1 MVELPS
7 DSNFAVA
14 MKNQQQAEREEQQRI
29 KNLVLNLD
37 LRETEETDGDTNS
50 NPLLPNANLIHTT
63 HTPGHDKTSVY
74 HLNRPEKTT
83 KERGGQRVRRLQMN
97 DLDWYDNTQGQ
108 NQNRP
113 GIASTATGLAP
124 CDASAGMPSPS
135 IPVDTSRRSVPDRV
149 RQHQRGRANRA
160 QDRSQRG
167 QR

>member
-50 NPLLPNANLIHTT
+50 NPLMPNANLIHTT
-63 HTPGHDKTSVY
+63 PGAGNDKTSVY
-74 HLNRPEKTT
+74 HLNRPEKTS

-97 DLDWYDNTQGQ
+97 DLDWYDSTRERDQKRRGV
-108 NQNRP
+108 
-113 GIASTATGLAP
+113 ASEATDSAQH
-124 CDASAGMPSPS
+124 DANAKTSPPS
-135 IPVDTSRRSVPDRV
+135 IPVDASSHHVPDDV
-149 RQHQRGRANRA
+149 RQRRQRRAHWT
-160 QDRSQRG
+160 RS
-167 QR
+167 